1 MSLSPIASGFRFAA
15 GRRFRF
21 GMQRPVAALA
31 LTTTFL
37 VAAPPLG
44 ADTVE
49 DWLQR
54 MTSSVEKYNYRGT
67 VARRFDKRMEY
78 MQVVHR
84 YADGEVS
91 ERIETLDGADRTLI
105 RDKNGIR
112 CVLPD
117 SKAVLF
123 QDASAV
129 SGFVGRMPISVERL
143 QRHYDVVFVRGG
155 ERVADRKTIQLAIR
169 PRDEWRYGYRLWL
182 EHPSG
187 LTLKSELL
195 DVYGRVI
202 EETRFVNL
210 SIEETIPD
218 AEFEFDINVSG
229 FRQIGYT
236 SDQPAVDVLVENAP
250 LSSDL
255 PTGFAMTHR
264 SQSDDG
270 VLHLKFDDGMASVS
284 VFVEPI
290 AVERK
295 VMAGASRLGGTHT
308 YSLSANG
315 RQVTAV
321 GEVPLETARRV
332 AESIA
337 RLDVSV
343 TR

>member
-1 MSLSPIASGFRFAA
+1 MRSSPIVSGLGRGAA
-15 GRRFRF
+15 LRTRLR
-21 GMQRPVAALA
+21 MKRPVAALA
-31 LTTTFL
+31 LTTTL
-37 VAAPPLG
+37 LAAAPPLA

-49 DWLQR
+49 QWLQR
-54 MTSSVEKYNYRGT
+54 MSSAVEKYNYRGT
-67 VARRFDKRMEY
+67 VARRFEKRTEY

-84 YADGEVS
+84 YADGQIS

-117 SKAVLF
+117 SKAVLY
-123 QDASAV
+123 QDSSAV
-129 SGFVGRMPISVERL
+129 SGFVGRMPMSIDRL
-143 QRHYDVVFVRGG
+143 LGHYDVVFVRSG
-155 ERVADRKTIQLAIR
+155 ERVADRTTVQLAIR
-169 PRDEWRYGYRLWL
+169 PRDEWRYGHRIWL
-182 EHPSG
+182 ERPSG

-195 DVYGRVI
+195 DVFGRVI

-218 AEFEFDINVSG
+218 NEFEFDINVSG

-236 SDQPAVDVLVENAP
+236 SNQPAADVTVDSTRFAAE
-250 LSSDL
+250 L
-255 PTGFAMTHR
+255 PAGFVMTHR

-270 VLHLKFDDGMASVS
+270 VIHLKFDDGMASVS
-284 VFVEPI
+284 AFVEPI

-321 GEVPLETARRV
+321 GEVPLETVRRV

-337 RLDVSV
+337 KLDFAAAQ
-343 TR
+343 